1 MNDSVEKRLIERQLF
16 EFCRLEG
23 YKFLAQRL
31 QRKMISLACAFAGL
45 RVVHPLSYLVAG
57 PASNPA

>member
-1 MNDSVEKRLIERQLF
+1 
-16 EFCRLEG
+16 
-23 YKFLAQRL
+23 
-31 QRKMISLACAFAGL
+31 MISLACAFAGL